1 MYICH
6 CRAVTD
12 RTIRQEVA
20 AGARTIDELAERC
33 QAGSRCGGCWPALM
47 ELLSQIEARQDT
59 LVVGSSLDFPRP
71 RPALAGQPA

>member
-20 AGARTIDELAERC
+20 AGARTIGELAERC
-33 QAGSRCGGCWPALM
+33 QAGSGCGGCWPALM
-47 ELLSQIEARQDT
+47 DLLAQVDSRDDSRV
-59 LVVGSSLDFPRP
+59 LGRPVGFPRP
-71 RPALAGQPA
+71 APALAGRH